1 MLCAFGSDSVERK
14 RQMLSR
20 EGRATD
26 EGGGEELRL

>member
-14 RQMLSR
+14 RQTLSR
-20 EGRATD
+20 KGRVTD